1 MAKSNKT
8 PLNKAAQ
15 ARRNAESK
23 ALQPKLKAAAKGTGP
38 IKSAAEKRLST
49 RANVR
54 NNAIK
59 DQDK

>member
-1 MAKSNKT
+1 MANNNS
-8 PLNKAAQ
+8 PLGKAAQ

-38 IKSAAEKRLST
+38 IKSAAEKRMST
-49 RANVR
+49 RSAVK

-59 DQDK
+59 DQNK